1 MRTTRPE
8 AGWAVLLKRPSAA
21 SVLLFVIAVVTA
33 VSFAP
38 EFLSRANI
46 SSMLGDMLAP
56 AIILLAASLA
66 MTGGVADLSV
76 GSVLGLSAVVYA
88 TVYSSSGSWQIGVLA
103 ALGVGLLAGLA
114 NGSLALIFGVWP
126 LIATLGMLV
135 AARGLAKV
143 ISDGSSVAAYTP
155 DLSTVLKTT
164 IGPLPVPILIVL
176 GLALASSAMLRR
188 SRWGNHLR
196 ASGGDEVVA
205 TRAGIRAPRIQL
217 ALFMLT
223 STAAAVAGCIQVMR
237 TGASAITLGEGTELY
252 VYGALLIAGF
262 RLAGGGHGSP
272 LTAFLSLLSLSIVLN
287 IFRLRGMPLPLG
299 DILLGVT
306 LLGAV
311 SLGWI
316 RERMERRSP
325 EPEPEP
331 EPDAQPQAAV
341 AA

>member
-1 MRTTRPE
+1 MTTTGTRP
-8 AGWAVLLKRPSAA
+8 GWATLLSRPSTT
-21 SVLLFVIAVVTA
+21 SVLLFVVAVTA
-33 VSFAP
+33 ALSFAP
-38 EFLSRANI
+38 DFATRANI

-56 AIILLAASLA
+56 AIVLLAASLA

-76 GSVLGLSAVVYA
+76 GSVLGLGAVVYA
-88 TVYSSSGSWQIGVLA
+88 TVYTASGSWQIGVLA
-103 ALGVGLLAGLA
+103 ALGTGLLAGLT
-114 NGSLALIFGVWP
+114 NGGLALVFGVWP

-155 DLSTVLKTT
+155 ELSTALKTT
-164 IGPLPVPILIVL
+164 IGPLPVPVLVVL
-176 GLALASSAMLRR
+176 GLALVCGALVRR
-188 SRWGNHLR
+188 SRWGTHLR
-196 ASGGDEVVA
+196 ATGGDEVVA
-205 TRAGIRAPRIQL
+205 ARAGIRAGRVQL
-217 ALFMLT
+217 ALFVLT

-237 TGASAITLGEGTELY
+237 TGASAVTLGEGTELY

-262 RLAGGGHGSP
+262 RLAGGGHGNP
-272 LTAFLSLLSLSIVLN
+272 ITAFLSLLSLSIVLN

-316 RERMERRSP
+316 RQRTQRHSPAP
-325 EPEPEP
+325 EPEPEARP
-331 EPDAQPQAAV
+331 HTVPA
-341 AA
+341 